1 MFFQLEAAARRNDL
15 ATVEKCLAPDAATNK
30 LDTRGPQFARVFQQA
45 IRNDCESVV
54 RRLCTHLGHNGR
66 FALVAPCLIVK
77 TRRTGDT
84 FERQITPIEYAAECG
99 SEKTVNFILE
109 CGENVEY
116 FDLYFDLSAAMQVAC
131 RRGHIS
137 VVKRLLKANV
147 SVNCGDHDD
156 PDYTAIHYARTGGR
170 WRVAK
175 LLVQRGARVGY
186 RLSWGQYLS
195 EKVSECVRARWLAQ
209 MTRVADKQREKR
221 MRKKRRSSNA
231 TTLAQKR

>member
-15 ATVEKCLAPDAATNK
+15 AAVEECLAPDAATNK

-54 RRLCTHLGHNGR
+54 RRLCTHLGHN
-66 FALVAPCLIVK
+66 APVAPCLIVN

-84 FERQITPIEYAAECG
+84 LERQITPIEYAAECG

-109 CGENVEY
+109 CGKHVE
-116 FDLYFDLSAAMQVAC
+116 YFDLSAAMQVAC

-147 SVNCGDHDD
+147 SVNCTDADD
-156 PDYTAIHYARTGGR
+156 AEYTAIHHARTGGR

-175 LLVQRGARVGY
+175 LLVQRGARVHY
-186 RLSWGQYLS
+186 WSTSWGQYLS
-195 EKVSECVRARWLAQ
+195 EKVSECVRARWLDQ

-231 TTLAQKR
+231 TTLAPKRL